1 MDFYTDRGRLPAA
14 EELGTEALGPLQSEF
29 GSIRRAFKVILQATD
44 AGEWDAIADKR
55 RNDLLVYLALSHFG
69 KRPKFKD
76 LSPSVQADVKALIRQ
91 LPASLYRCRPD
102 VDEPGANL
110 AD

>member
-1 MDFYTDRGRLPAA
+1 VRP
-14 EELGTEALGPLQSEF
+14 SETF
-29 GSIRRAFKVILQATD
+29 GSLKRAFKVILQATD

-76 LSPSVQADVKALIRQ
+76 LSLTSAPTSKPSSAATSKPAP
-91 LPASLYRCRPD
+91 LPT
-102 VDEPGANL
+102 
-110 AD
+110 